1 MADSGLSL
9 LLPVSLV
16 HPEDTLA
23 ESAQLYINHL
33 PYLNIPWVAMLMML
47 LMNFLFEYSMSRLLY
62 IVNVVISIQYIYHIY
77 TYVCGCRN

>member
-23 ESAQLYINHL
+23 ESAQLYINHM
-33 PYLNIPWVAMLMML
+33 PYLKCTMGGHVDD
-47 LMNFLFEYSMSRLLY
+47 
-62 IVNVVISIQYIYHIY
+62 VI
-77 TYVCGCRN
+77 NEFPF